1 MSKINPLTVI
11 LVSLSNFLASAALA
25 GSILE
30 LATTE
35 YALDP
40 PVLGSVQ
47 ITTEGKSSHLEINSI
62 SSNESGGMIYNNA
75 RQEIIATGRNTT
87 LSRRNR

>member
-1 MSKINPLTVI
+1 MI
-11 LVSLSNFLASAALA
+11 LVSLSNFLASAAFA